1 MAQQAVTHNG
11 NTLYLPSWDSQVK
24 GSTKDGDD
32 HMHEVKELFLKI
44 KQKEGNFHL
53 RTWRNPLLQR
63 GAHADGVAAP
73 ACA

>member
-32 HMHEVKELFLKI
+32 HMHEVKELFLKTLVLNKKRVTSI
-44 KQKEGNFHL
+44 
-53 RTWRNPLLQR
+53 
-63 GAHADGVAAP
+63 
-73 ACA
+73 